1 MGEGIGFSDA
11 VRLILSIFLLFGASH
26 IFVQA
31 QNLKIA
37 EFSYNSPAHRL
48 VFGWG
53 ARAALKEE
61 LGRLDVRR
69 PMLVCSARAARS
81 GEVVNLVRALGVTDE
96 SVFSGVGS
104 HAPLHTAY
112 EGWQRA
118 RALKAD
124 CLISFG
130 GGSASDTMKGIVL
143 ACAEDGRILDFTLER
158 LPDGS
163 LKNPLS
169 TRAKLPSVAMP
180 TTVSGAEITP
190 AFALTDETGKK
201 ILFRDASIAP
211 RLLVYDPELMTL
223 VPARSMSES
232 GMNALAHTIEA
243 LYSKARTPVSRIHAR
258 EGLPLLYRGLHAIAA
273 GSAQRDDYIALALG
287 AYYAGVS
294 ITNAR
299 TALHHSICHKL
310 GPAVGLTHGMTNAI
324 MLPRVLEFN
333 LPAARDELAE
343 VGGLI
348 EAANVGV
355 SARTPE
361 DAIAAIQ
368 SLARRAGLPSRLREL
383 NVSREKLPELAQV
396 ILNEPGLAFNPR
408 PVESAEQIAAVLDS
422 AW

>member
-1 MGEGIGFSDA
+1 M
-11 VRLILSIFLLFGASH
+11 
-26 IFVQA
+26 
-31 QNLKIA
+31 KITD
-37 EFSYNSPAHRL
+37 FSYNSPAHRL

-61 LGRLDVRR
+61 LGRLNVRR

-81 GEVVNLVRALGVTDE
+81 SEVVDLAQSLGLSDDA
-96 SVFSGVGS
+96 VFSGVGS
-104 HAPLHTAY
+104 HAPLRSAY

-118 RALKAD
+118 RALEAD

-130 GGSASDTMKGIVL
+130 GGSASDTMKGIAL

-169 TRAKLPSVAMP
+169 TRAKLPCVAIP

-190 AFALTDETGKK
+190 AFALTEETGKK
-201 ILFRDASIAP
+201 ILFRDASVAP
-211 RLLVYDPELMTL
+211 RLLVYDPELMIS
-223 VPARSMSES
+223 VPARAMSES

-243 LYSKARTPVSRIHAR
+243 LYSKARNPVSRIHAR
-258 EGLPLLYRGLHAIAA
+258 EGLPLLYRGLHAIAT
-273 GSAQRDDYIALALG
+273 GGAQRDDYIALALG

-299 TALHHSICHKL
+299 TGLHHSICHKL
-310 GPAVGLTHGMTNAI
+310 GPAVGLTHGMTNSI
-324 MLPRVLEFN
+324 VLPHVLEFN
-333 LPAARDELAE
+333 RPAARDELAA
-343 VGGLI
+343 VGELI
-348 EAANVGV
+348 REANVGL
-355 SARTPE
+355 SPRTPE
-361 DAIAAIQ
+361 DAIAAVRA
-368 SLARRAGLPSRLREL
+368 LARRAGLPSRLRDV
-383 NVSREKLPELAQV
+383 NVSREKLPALAQV

-408 PVESAEQIAAVLDS
+408 PVESAAQIEAILDS

>member
-1 MGEGIGFSDA
+1 MINGGFLAD
-11 VRLILSIFLLFGASH
+11 
-26 IFVQA
+26 
-31 QNLKIA
+31 
-37 EFSYNSPAHRL
+37 FSYNSPAHRL

-61 LGRLDVRR
+61 LQRLDVRR
-69 PMLVCSARAARS
+69 PMLVCSSRAARS
-81 GEVVNLVRALGVTDE
+81 GEVVELRRALGVSDE
-96 SVFSGVGS
+96 SVFGEVGS
-104 HAPLHTAY
+104 HAPLQSAFD
-112 EGWQRA
+112 GWQRA
-118 RALKAD
+118 RTVQAD

-130 GGSASDTMKGIVL
+130 GGSASDTMKGIAL
-143 ACAEDGRILDFTLER
+143 ACAEDGRLLDFTLER

-163 LKNPLS
+163 LRNPLS
-169 TRAKLPSVAMP
+169 TRAKLPCVAIP

-190 AFALTDETGKK
+190 AFALTEKTGKK

-211 RLLVYDPELMTL
+211 RLLVYDPELMTS

-243 LYSKARTPVSRIHAR
+243 LYSKVKNPVSRIHAR
-258 EGLPLLYRGLHAIAA
+258 EGLPLLYRGLHAIAM
-273 GSAQRDDYIALALG
+273 GSAQRDDFIALALG

-310 GPAVGLTHGMTNAI
+310 GPAVGLTHGMTNSI
-324 MLPRVLEFN
+324 VLPHVLEFN

-343 VGGLI
+343 VGELI
-348 EAANVGV
+348 GQANVGL

-361 DAIAAIQ
+361 DAIAAVRD
-368 SLARRAGLPSRLREL
+368 LARRAGLPGRLRDV
-383 NVSREKLPELAQV
+383 NVNREKLPALAQV

-408 PVESAEQIAAVLDS
+408 PVESAAQIAAILDA

>member
-1 MGEGIGFSDA
+1 MT
-11 VRLILSIFLLFGASH
+11 
-26 IFVQA
+26 
-31 QNLKIA
+31 IA
-37 EFSYNSPAHRL
+37 DFSYNTPAHRL

-53 ARAALKEE
+53 ARAALKQE
-61 LGRLDVRR
+61 LERLKVRR

-81 GEVVNLVRALGVTDE
+81 SEVTGLAQALGLTAE

-104 HAPLHTAY
+104 HAPLRSAY

-118 RALKAD
+118 SALKAD

-130 GGSASDTMKGIVL
+130 GGSASDTTKGIVL

-163 LKNPLS
+163 VKNPLS
-169 TRAKLPSVAMP
+169 TRPKLPSVAIP
-180 TTVSGAEITP
+180 TTVSGADITP
-190 AFALTDETGKK
+190 AFALTEETGKK
-201 ILFRDASIAP
+201 ILFRDASVAP
-211 RLLVYDPELMTL
+211 RVLIYDPELLTS
-223 VPARSMSES
+223 VPSRSMAES

-243 LYSKARTPVSRIHAR
+243 LYSKARNPISRMHAR
-258 EGLPLLYRGLHAIAA
+258 EAVPLLYRGLHAIAM
-273 GSAQRDDYIALALG
+273 GSTQRDDYTTLALG

-310 GPAVGLTHGMTNAI
+310 GPAVGLTHGLTNAI
-324 MLPRVLEFN
+324 MLPRVLQFN
-333 LPAARDELAE
+333 LPEVRDELTAMGE
-343 VGGLI
+343 LI

-361 DAIAAIQ
+361 DAIAAVQ
-368 SLARRAGLPSRLREL
+368 ALARRAGLPSRLRDL
-383 NVSREKLPELAQV
+383 NVSREKLPALAQV

-408 PVESAEQIAAVLDS
+408 PVESAAQIEAILDS

>member
-1 MGEGIGFSDA
+1 M
-11 VRLILSIFLLFGASH
+11 
-26 IFVQA
+26 
-31 QNLKIA
+31 KIA
-37 EFSYNSPAHRL
+37 DFFYNSPAHRL

-61 LGRLDVRR
+61 LGRLNVRR

-81 GEVVNLVRALGVTDE
+81 SEVVDLAQSLGLSDDA
-96 SVFSGVGS
+96 VFSEVGS
-104 HAPLHTAY
+104 HAPLRSAY

-118 RALKAD
+118 RALEAD

-130 GGSASDTMKGIVL
+130 GGSASDTMKGIAL

-169 TRAKLPSVAMP
+169 TRAKLPCVAIP

-190 AFALTDETGKK
+190 AFALTEETGKK
-201 ILFRDASIAP
+201 ILFRDASVAP
-211 RLLVYDPELMTL
+211 RLLVYDPELMIS
-223 VPARSMSES
+223 VPARAMSES

-243 LYSKARTPVSRIHAR
+243 LYSKARNPVSRIHAR
-258 EGLPLLYRGLHAIAA
+258 EGLPLLYRGLHAIAT
-273 GSAQRDDYIALALG
+273 GGAQRDDYIALALG

-299 TALHHSICHKL
+299 TGLHHSICHKL
-310 GPAVGLTHGMTNAI
+310 GPAVGLTHGMTNSI
-324 MLPRVLEFN
+324 VLPHVLEFN
-333 LPAARDELAE
+333 RPAARDELAA
-343 VGGLI
+343 VGELI
-348 EAANVGV
+348 REANVGL
-355 SARTPE
+355 SPRTPE
-361 DAIAAIQ
+361 DAIAAVRA
-368 SLARRAGLPSRLREL
+368 LARRAGLPSRLRDV
-383 NVSREKLPELAQV
+383 NVSREKLPALAQV

-408 PVESAEQIAAVLDS
+408 PVESAAQIEAILDS

>member
-1 MGEGIGFSDA
+1 MPP
-11 VRLILSIFLLFGASH
+11 H
-26 IFVQA
+26 
-31 QNLKIA
+31 NMKIA
-37 EFSYNSPAHRL
+37 DFSYNSPAHRL

-61 LGRLDVRR
+61 LGRLNVCR

-81 GEVVNLVRALGVTDE
+81 SEVADLARSLGLTDE

-104 HAPLHTAY
+104 HAPLHSAY

-118 RALKAD
+118 SALKAD

-130 GGSASDTMKGIVL
+130 GGSASDTMKGIAL

-169 TRAKLPSVAMP
+169 TRAKLPSVAIP

-190 AFALTDETGKK
+190 AFALTEETGKK
-201 ILFRDASIAP
+201 ILFRDASVAP
-211 RLLVYDPELMTL
+211 RLLVYDPELMTS
-223 VPARSMSES
+223 VPSRSMSES

-243 LYSKARTPVSRIHAR
+243 LYSKARNPISRIHAR
-258 EGLPLLYRGLHAIAA
+258 EAVPLLYRGLHAIAM
-273 GSAQRDDYIALALG
+273 GSAQRDDYTALALG

-333 LPAARDELAE
+333 LPAVRDELAA
-343 VGGLI
+343 VGELI
-348 EAANVGV
+348 QEANVGV

-368 SLARRAGLPSRLREL
+368 ALAQRAGLPSRLRDV
-383 NVSREKLPELAQV
+383 NVSRKKLPALAQV

-408 PVESAEQIAAVLDS
+408 PVESAAQIEAILDS

>member
-1 MGEGIGFSDA
+1 MTH
-11 VRLILSIFLLFGASH
+11 SH
-26 IFVQA
+26 
-31 QNLKIA
+31 
-37 EFSYNSPAHRL
+37 FSYNSPAHRL

-53 ARAALKEE
+53 ARAALQEE

-69 PMLVCSARAARS
+69 PMLVCSSRAARS
-81 GEVVNLVRALGVTDE
+81 SEVVDLSRSLGLASE
-96 SVFSGVGS
+96 SVFSGAGS
-104 HAPLHTAY
+104 HAPLRAAY

-118 RALKAD
+118 RTLKAD

-130 GGSASDTMKGIVL
+130 GGSASDTMKGIAL
-143 ACAEDGRILDFTLER
+143 ACAEDGKILDFALER

-163 LKNPLS
+163 LRNPLS
-169 TRAKLPSVAMP
+169 TRAKLPSVAIP

-190 AFALTDETGKK
+190 TFALTEDTGKK
-201 ILFRDASIAP
+201 ILFRDTGFAP
-211 RLLVYDPELMTL
+211 RLLIYDPELMIS

-243 LYSKARTPVSRIHAR
+243 LYSKAKNPISRVLAR
-258 EGLPLLYRGLHAIAA
+258 EGVPLLYRGLHAIAT
-273 GSAQRDDYIALALG
+273 GSAQRDDYTALALG

-310 GPAVGLTHGMTNAI
+310 GPAVGLTHGLTNAI

-333 LPAARDELAE
+333 LPAVRDELAE
-343 VGGLI
+343 MGELI

-368 SLARRAGLPSRLREL
+368 ALARRAGLPSRLRDV
-383 NVSREKLPELAQV
+383 NVRREKLPALAQV

-408 PVESAEQIAAVLDS
+408 PVESAAQIEAVIDS

>member
-1 MGEGIGFSDA
+1 MTITD
-11 VRLILSIFLLFGASH
+11 
-26 IFVQA
+26 
-31 QNLKIA
+31 
-37 EFSYNSPAHRL
+37 FSYNSPAHRL

-61 LGRLDVRR
+61 LGRLNVRR

-81 GEVVNLVRALGVTDE
+81 SEVVDLARALGLADE
-96 SVFSGVGS
+96 SIFSGAGS
-104 HAPLHTAY
+104 HAPLRSAY

-118 RALKAD
+118 GVLKAD

-130 GGSASDTMKGIVL
+130 GGSASDTMKGIAL

-163 LKNPLS
+163 LRNPLS
-169 TRAKLPSVAMP
+169 TRAKLPSVAIP

-190 AFALTDETGKK
+190 AFALTEDTGKK
-201 ILFRDASIAP
+201 ILFRDAGFAP
-211 RLLVYDPELMTL
+211 RLLIYDPELMTS

-243 LYSKARTPVSRIHAR
+243 LYSKAKNPISRVLAR
-258 EGLPLLYRGLHAIAA
+258 EGVPLLYRGLHAVAT
-273 GSAQRDDYIALALG
+273 GSAQRDDYTALALG

-310 GPAVGLTHGMTNAI
+310 GPAVGLTHGLTNAI

-333 LPAARDELAE
+333 LPAVRDELAE
-343 VGGLI
+343 MGELI
-348 EAANVGV
+348 QDANVGV

-361 DAIAAIQ
+361 DAIAAVQ
-368 SLARRAGLPSRLREL
+368 ALARRAGLPSRLRDV
-383 NVSREKLPELAQV
+383 NVSREKLPALAQV

-408 PVESAEQIAAVLDS
+408 PVESAAQIEAILDS

>member
-1 MGEGIGFSDA
+1 M
-11 VRLILSIFLLFGASH
+11 
-26 IFVQA
+26 
-31 QNLKIA
+31 KIT

-61 LGRLDVRR
+61 LERLNVRR

-81 GEVVNLVRALGVTDE
+81 SEVIDLARSLGLADE
-96 SVFSGVGS
+96 AVFNAVGS
-104 HAPLHTAY
+104 HAPLRSAY

-118 RALKAD
+118 RALEAD

-130 GGSASDTMKGIVL
+130 GGSASDTTKGIAL
-143 ACAEDGRILDFTLER
+143 ACAEDGCILDFTLER

-163 LKNPLS
+163 LQNPLS
-169 TRAKLPSVAMP
+169 TRVKLPSVAIP

-190 AFALTDETGKK
+190 AFALTEETGKK
-201 ILFRDASIAP
+201 ILFRDASLAP
-211 RLLVYDPELMTL
+211 RLLVYDPELMIS
-223 VPARSMSES
+223 VPSRSMSES

-243 LYSKARTPVSRIHAR
+243 LYSKARNPISRIHAR
-258 EGLPLLYRGLHAIAA
+258 EGLPLLYLGLHAIAT
-273 GSAQRDDYIALALG
+273 GSAQREDYIALALG

-299 TALHHSICHKL
+299 TGLHHSICHKL

-324 MLPRVLEFN
+324 MLPHVLEFN
-333 LPAARDELAE
+333 LPAARGELAA
-343 VGGLI
+343 VGELI
-348 EAANVGV
+348 QQANVGL
-355 SARTPE
+355 SPRTPE
-361 DAIAAIQ
+361 DAIAAVQ
-368 SLARRAGLPSRLREL
+368 ALARRAGLPSRLRDV
-383 NVSREKLPELAQV
+383 NVSREKLPALAQV

-408 PVESAEQIAAVLDS
+408 PVESAAQIEAILDS